1 MDIYVKKDEKAV
13 LPTTYVVEDPVPRK
27 HIRLATIGD
36 YSAIL
41 SIYAPYIIGTTI
53 TFEYDVPSEVEFSQR
68 MAAIAATYPIL
79 VLELDGEIIGYA
91 YSAVFKPRSAYQW
104 TAETVIYLR
113 QNHAGKGL
121 GRPLYEALI
130 EVLKLQRICQAI
142 GVVTSENHSSIAF
155 HRRLGFV
162 QSAKLEKVGYKF
174 GKWLDV
180 EWMQY
185 QFAELS
191 SNPEPINPINDIA
204 NSSEFSNLMT
214 EINRKLNL

>member
-1 MDIYVKKDEKAV
+1 MDIYLKKDEKAV
-13 LPTTYVVEDPVPRK
+13 LSTTYVVEGTEPRK
-27 HIRLATIGD
+27 RIRLANVRD

-53 TFEYDVPSEVEFSQR
+53 TFEYDVPSEEEFAQR
-68 MAAIAATYPIL
+68 MAVIAATYPIL

-91 YSAVFKPRSAYQW
+91 YSAVFKPRAAYQW
-104 TAETVIYLR
+104 TTETVIYLH
-113 QNHAGKGL
+113 QNYARKGF

-142 GVVTSENHSSIAF
+142 GVITSENNSSLEF
-155 HRRLGFV
+155 HRHLGFV

-185 QFAELS
+185 QFNELLP
-191 SNPEPINPINDIA
+191 NPEPIIPINEIA
-204 NSSEFSNLMT
+204 NSSGFSILMT
-214 EINRKLNL
+214 EINRKLNF

>member
-13 LPTTYVVEDPVPRK
+13 LPTTYVVENPVPPKR
-27 HIRLATIGD
+27 IRLATVGD

-53 TFEYDVPSEVEFSQR
+53 TFEYDVPSEEEFAQR
-68 MAAIAATYPIL
+68 MATIAATYPIL
-79 VLELDGEIIGYA
+79 VLELDGEIVGYA

-104 TAETVIYLR
+104 TTETVIYLH
-113 QNHAGKGL
+113 QNHVNKGL

-142 GVVTSENHSSIAF
+142 GVVTSENLSSIAF

-185 QFAELS
+185 QFTELS
-191 SNPEPINPINDIA
+191 PNPEPIHPINEIA
-204 NSSEFSNLMT
+204 NSSEFSILMT